1 MKKRFLKIPSISTTT
16 TTTSLFSETHLP
28 LQRFLRYVA
37 LRWNGF
43 IIILT
48 ERCLWKCPTEVFEN
62 VILLSCVKVSLNNNM
77 RKIIIIIVE
86 EGLVCRFVG
95 WVRGS
100 YHIYL
105 SGVVAV
111 YYYFSIYYYY

>member
-1 MKKRFLKIPSISTTT
+1 MKKRFLKIPSIST

-28 LQRFLRYVA
+28 LQRFLRCVG
-37 LRWNGF
+37 WNGF
-43 IIILT
+43 FIILT

-77 RKIIIIIVE
+77 RKIIIIIIVE

-100 YHIYL
+100 YHIYIC
-105 SGVVAV
+105 GVVAV